1 MKESKNRMIY
11 LDNNAT
17 TQVAPEV
24 IEAMLPFLGERYG
37 NPSSIH
43 RFGGMVRK
51 HIDRAREQVA
61 ALIGAAPSEIVFTS
75 CGTESDNIAIQG
87 MRARHG
93 NQTRFV
99 TSTVEHPA
107 VRNVCRRMKE
117 RGVEVHEVGVD
128 GDGRLDVEQVRA
140 LPLDE
145 HTMLTFM
152 WANNETGVLFP
163 IEQLAALAG
172 ERGCSLHTDAVQAVG
187 KIPVDVGSLPMDY
200 LALSGHKLHAP
211 KGVGALY
218 VRTGAALEP
227 LMYGGHQED
236 GRRPGTEN
244 VASIV
249 GLGVACE
256 VAQRALDEEN
266 RHVRAMRDRLEREL
280 LAHCAGA
287 KRNGHPAERLPNTA
301 NVSFEFIEG
310 EAILL
315 LLDEIGVAASSGS
328 ACTTGSLEPSH
339 VMRAMDIPYTLA
351 HSSIRFSLSR
361 YTTDEDIDTVV
372 REMPTIIERLR
383 GISPYV
389 TQTERSK

>member
-1 MKESKNRMIY
+1 
-11 LDNNAT
+11 
-17 TQVAPEV
+17 
-24 IEAMLPFLGERYG
+24 
-37 NPSSIH
+37 
-43 RFGGMVRK
+43 
-51 HIDRAREQVA
+51 
-61 ALIGAAPSEIVFTS
+61 
-75 CGTESDNIAIQG
+75 
-87 MRARHG
+87 
-93 NQTRFV
+93 
-99 TSTVEHPA
+99 
-107 VRNVCRRMKE
+107 
-117 RGVEVHEVGVD
+117 
-128 GDGRLDVEQVRA
+128 
-140 LPLDE
+140 
-145 HTMLTFM
+145 
-152 WANNETGVLFP
+152 
-163 IEQLAALAG
+163 
-172 ERGCSLHTDAVQAVG
+172 
-187 KIPVDVGSLPMDY
+187 
-200 LALSGHKLHAP
+200 
-211 KGVGALY
+211 
-218 VRTGAALEP
+218 
-227 LMYGGHQED
+227 
-236 GRRPGTEN
+236 
-244 VASIV
+244 
-249 GLGVACE
+249 VACE
-256 VAQRALDEEN
+256 LAQRALDEEN